1 MLLAA
6 ENNYPLLEVIWT
18 IIVFFA
24 WVIWIW
30 TVISVLSD
38 VFRRHD
44 LSGAGQGRLDLPVIL
59 LPFLGV
65 LIYLISQG
73 QRMAERNVER
83 CTRHAEDVRAAHP
96 RGRGQG
102 RRRGRRDRRRQGT
115 ARQRRHHPGGVRA
128 AQAQGPRLERALPGV
143 ASRSAG
149 AADAICQWACQ
160 LSPARH
166 DSRANAGLHVTACSS
181 PARGARRAPGWCAGT
196 G

>member
-30 TVISVLSD
+30 TVIAILSD

-44 LSGAGQGRLDLPVIL
+44 LSGGGKAGWTFLVIL

-73 QRMAERNVER
+73 QHMAERNVER
-83 CTRHAEDVRAAHP
+83 ARETQKMYEQHIREVAGGGGGAAARSPTPRHCSPAATSRRRSSSSSSARPSPRARYSGVAFTGAL
-96 RGRGQG
+96 RQG
-102 RRRGRRDRRRQGT
+102 RSYV
-115 ARQRRHHPGGVRA
+115 ARN
-128 AQAQGPRLERALPGV
+128 
-143 ASRSAG
+143 
-149 AADAICQWACQ
+149 D
-160 LSPARH
+160 SPARFT
-166 DSRANAGLHVTACSS
+166 DRR
-181 PARGARRAPGWCAGT
+181 PARRGTPCAQRAGAHGSG
-196 G
+196 

>member
-30 TVISVLSD
+30 TVIAVLSD

-44 LSGAGQGRLDLPVIL
+44 LSGGGKAGWTFLVIL

-73 QRMAERNVER
+73 QHMAERNVER
-83 CTRHAEDVRAAHP
+83 
-96 RGRGQG
+96 
-102 RRRGRRDRRRQGT
+102 
-115 ARQRRHHPGGVRA
+115 ARETQKMYEQHIREVAGG
-128 AQAQGPRLERALPGV
+128 GG
-143 ASRSAG
+143 G
-149 AADAICQWACQ
+149 AAAEIADAKALLASGDITQEEFEQ
-160 LSPARH
+160 LKRKAL
-166 DSRANAGLHVTACSS
+166 A
-181 PARGARRAPGWCAGT
+181 
-196 G
+196 